1 MTRCPQTTAGGTT
14 ARPTVSVALGTH
26 NGAAFLEPQLR
37 SILTQSHPVQEVV
50 LSDDASSDGS
60 VALAEGLIEEHR
72 AADAPTPSLVVLRN
86 PTALGVTANFE
97 QALRAASG
105 DLVVLAD
112 QDDVWRPDRIARALR
127 EFTARPEVE
136 LVASDARLVDGSGA
150 ALGSTL
156 FDTLGVD
163 AALLGRFRSDG
174 SFDELLRRNVVTGAT
189 MAIARRLVERA
200 VPFPESWVHDEW
212 LAMVASVGGGL
223 SLIDEPLIDY
233 RQHGG
238 NQIECAGSRRREA
251 REAARAAHGP
261 ERAVARAR
269 HRSRRA
275 TLRHRRG
282 RSRGRGGGRG
292 EACARAGAHRSP
304 RRASAAHP
312 PIVE

>member
-1 MTRCPQTTAGGTT
+1 M
-14 ARPTVSVALGTH
+14 
-26 NGAAFLEPQLR
+26 
-37 SILTQSHPVQEVV
+37 

-189 MAIARRLVERA
+189 MAIARRLVEARRSVPRVVGARRVARDGRSGRRRA
-200 VPFPESWVHDEW
+200 QPHRRTAHRLPP
-212 LAMVASVGGGL
+212 AR
-223 SLIDEPLIDY
+223 
-233 RQHGG
+233 RQPDRS
-238 NQIECAGSRRREA
+238 APARRRREA

-269 HRSRRA
+269 HGSRRA
-275 TLRHRRG
+275 TLRHRRDG
-282 RSRGRGGGRG
+282 QGSRRRSRRSLRTSGR
-292 EACARAGAHRSP
+292 APLSP
-304 RRASAAHP
+304 PRVCGASAHCGVSGGQAVTTATGLGCRTSCETSCNP
-312 PIVE
+312 SDCDRSTVAIAPDSAERTD